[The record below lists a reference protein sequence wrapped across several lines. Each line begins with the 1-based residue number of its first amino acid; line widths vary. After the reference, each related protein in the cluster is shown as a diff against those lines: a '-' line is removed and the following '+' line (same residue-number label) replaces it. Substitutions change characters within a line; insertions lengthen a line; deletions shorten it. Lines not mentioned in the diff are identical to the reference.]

1 MAETAWYRS
10 YTSARHS
17 GNRLPFA
24 APFDRLPGVPDTS
37 WPGGSAIGAQEAIR
51 KRRAVRTYTD
61 RPVDDEVL
69 DRLLRLALR
78 APSGG
83 GQQAGASW
91 SCAIPRSE
99 RRSRELIISGGATYF
114 ALMRPRRTRP
124 RGDAAWAREYAEAVM
139 GTYRQVPALLVGLLV
154 PRGYPEGFPGG
165 YEDDLVSVAF
175 AFENLMLAARE
186 EGLGSVPITAFHRW
200 EKDRLREILGA
211 PPEIDPVIVSPIGYP
226 ESFPT
231 GLAPA
236 LKRNFRTWRSLVHD
250 DRYGNTR
257 E

>member
-1 MAETAWYRS
+1 ME
-10 YTSARHS
+10 
-17 GNRLPFA
+17 L
-24 APFDRLPGVPDTS
+24 
-37 WPGGSAIGAQEAIR
+37 QEAIR

-83 GQQAGASW
+83 GQQAWGLLLVRDPEVRTAV
-91 SCAIPRSE
+91 AD
-99 RRSRELIISGGATYF
+99 LIISGGATYF
-114 ALMRPRRTRP
+114 ALMRPQK
-124 RGDAAWAREYAEAVM
+124 DASDEEHAAWAREYAETVM
-139 GTYRQVPALLVGLLV
+139 STYRQVPAFVIGLLV
-154 PRGYPEGFPGG
+154 PRGYPEWFPGG
-165 YEDDLVSVAF
+165 YEDDLISLAF

-200 EKDRLREILGA
+200 EKDRLREILGIPA
-211 PPEIDPVIVSPIGYP
+211 EIDPAIVSPIGYP
-226 ESFPT
+226 EAFPT

-236 LKRNFRTWRSLVHD
+236 LKRNFRPWRSLVHD
-250 DRYGNTR
+250 DRYGNAR